1 LGTPKLPFWSFSIKM
16 GYMDAVKWL
25 ENHRNFFSPEMNGYS
40 NVPIGPYLS
49 TLPLIDGNGKII
61 DSGCG
66 NGMLLKFL
74 IEFSGHS
81 LIPFGIDLNEKAIAQ
96 ASKEILSDYA
106 DNFLVEDVKTY
117 DFNEGPFDFI
127 ITNPFYAKPK
137 MREFTEKCLKNLK
150 VGGRLIY
157 RVHDDVLKR
166 NMINDLG
173 ELPDFE
179 GLGMKTIQGR
189 GLIFGIFEK

>member
-1 LGTPKLPFWSFSIKM
+1 M

-96 ASKEILSDYA
+96 ASKEIL
-106 DNFLVEDVKTY
+106 
-117 DFNEGPFDFI
+117 
-127 ITNPFYAKPK
+127 
-137 MREFTEKCLKNLK
+137 
-150 VGGRLIY
+150 
-157 RVHDDVLKR
+157 
-166 NMINDLG
+166 
-173 ELPDFE
+173 
-179 GLGMKTIQGR
+179 
-189 GLIFGIFEK
+189 